1 MSQDEPTHRSG
12 SPFVVQFGAER
23 TGDDQQGIRPGSLRV
38 RWLVVL
44 GAMLALAVA
53 IVLVTAGDGGAG
65 FNAQAQSICAR
76 TQQTLKRVRTTPTSI
91 SEGLQIEH
99 TALATYQR
107 EMAELGALHPPPS
120 DAGAFQAG
128 LADDRTL
135 VGMFSSVLAR
145 PDFVELSLTLP
156 GHPTLVPPWLKSWLA
171 RSHALIA
178 DAHTQ
183 FSRLPGLG
191 ACEASLS

>member
-1 MSQDEPTHRSG
+1 MSQGEPARRSEA
-12 SPFVVQFGAER
+12 PFVVRFEAER
-23 TGDDQQGIRPGSLRV
+23 GGDDQQRMRPRSLHV
-38 RWLVVL
+38 RWLIVL
-44 GAMLALAVA
+44 TVIIALAVA

-65 FNAQAQSICAR
+65 FSAQAQSICAK
-76 TQQTLKRVRTTPTSI
+76 TQQTLKLARTTPTSI
-91 SEGLQIEH
+91 SEGLRIEH
-99 TALATYQR
+99 GALATYQR
-107 EMAELGALHPPPS
+107 EMVELGALHPPSS

-135 VGMFSSVLAR
+135 VGMFSSVLGR

-156 GHPTLVPPWLKSWLA
+156 GHPTLVPAWLKSWLA

-178 DAHTQ
+178 DAHAQ

>member
-1 MSQDEPTHRSG
+1 MSQDKPTRPPG
-12 SPFVVQFGAER
+12 SPFVVQFGKDR
-23 TGDDQQGIRPGSLRV
+23 HGDDQQSTRPGSLRV

-44 GAMLALAVA
+44 TAMLALAVV
-53 IVLVTAGDGGAG
+53 IVLVTAGGGGAG
-65 FNAQAQSICAR
+65 FGAKAQSICAK

-91 SEGLQIEH
+91 REGLQIEH
-99 TALATYQR
+99 AALAAYQR
-107 EMAELGALHPPPS
+107 EMAELGALHPPPG

-128 LADDRTL
+128 LADDKTL
-135 VGMFSSVLAR
+135 VGMLSSVLAR
-145 PDFVELSLTLP
+145 PDFVELSLALP

-178 DAHTQ
+178 DAHAQ
-183 FSRLPGLG
+183 FSRLPGLV